1 MLLNHYNTLL
11 INHLNTQHMKKD
23 VQTELMTAMAGAVPL
38 KHLYRQ
44 VEMAIEQYKQDPTEM
59 SEDYIVFTMHI
70 ALMGRIIQ
78 KGHRTAEELKN
89 DLMQHESVMDLFNLN
104 NN

>member
-1 MLLNHYNTLL
+1 MNRD
-11 INHLNTQHMKKD
+11 I
-23 VQTELMTAMAGAVPL
+23 QTELMTAMAAAVPL
-38 KHLYRQ
+38 KHLFRQ

-78 KGHRTAEELKN
+78 KGNKTAEELKN
-89 DLMQHESVMDLFNLN
+89 DLIAQDSINNLFNVN

>member
-1 MLLNHYNTLL
+1 MN
-11 INHLNTQHMKKD
+11 KD
-23 VQTELMTAMAGAVPL
+23 VQTELMTAMAAAVPL

-78 KGHRTAEELKN
+78 KGNRTAEELKN
-89 DLMQHESVMDLFNLN
+89 DLMAQDSINNLFNVN

>member
-1 MLLNHYNTLL
+1 MNRD
-11 INHLNTQHMKKD
+11 I
-23 VQTELMTAMAGAVPL
+23 QTELMTAMAGAVPL

-89 DLMQHESVMDLFNLN
+89 DLMTEDSINNLFNVN

>member
-1 MLLNHYNTLL
+1 MNRD
-11 INHLNTQHMKKD
+11 I
-23 VQTELMTAMAGAVPL
+23 QTELMTAMAAAVPL

-44 VEMAIEQYKQDPTEM
+44 VEMAIEQYKKDPTEM

-78 KGHRTAEELKN
+78 KGNKTAEELKN
-89 DLMQHESVMDLFNLN
+89 DLIAQDSINNLFNIN